1 MHYLKLRATML
12 GGEMVHGGQ
21 SGYFVVRL
29 RLSETPART
38 TSVSASLPVLDC
50 QHLGE
55 STLTHRAASAVTPAH
70 ALGGYIPSGTFFR
83 IGEDLDLD
91 RPLGGQIIDAASKL
105 KAKKKINKPIRIAG
119 PETLASQMGKR
130 TCMICFRSFLHS
142 LALRVRHAEPVLIV
156 RWRDRLS
163 AAARSRTVT

>member
-91 RPLGGQIIDAASKL
+91 RPLGGADHRCGLQVEGQEEDQQA
-105 KAKKKINKPIRIAG
+105 
-119 PETLASQMGKR
+119 
-130 TCMICFRSFLHS
+130 HS
-142 LALRVRHAEPVLIV
+142 NC
-156 RWRDRLS
+156 
-163 AAARSRTVT
+163 RSRDPSLSDGQAYLHDLFSLLLAQPCPPRTAR